1 MIRKAK
7 EESGARRGNQ
17 GSRGI
22 KAPQEHFR
30 KSITLEWWALGE
42 VAVVSAMERINIWK
56 GTVPTELAIF
66 MEK

>member
-42 VAVVSAMERINIWK
+42 VAVVSAMERRNI
-56 GTVPTELAIF
+56 
-66 MEK
+66 